1 MEELTPVPKIYEL
14 YVRTLR
20 NCYHYKEKKQYK
32 RLLNEIGVLRG
43 LAMALE
49 VNNVNIRNREFD
61 SYISLQNALIE
72 RK

>member
-14 YVRTLR
+14 YIRTLR
-20 NCYHYKEKKQYK
+20 NCYHYKEKNQYK

-49 VNNVNIRNREFD
+49 ASNVIIRNREFE
-61 SYISLQNALIE
+61 SYITLQNTLIE